1 MEALNV
7 TNTGLQSLM
16 VELTSSL
23 TLTSIP
29 TELTVPYETVTSVLD
44 SAVSYQNSALSVIA
58 TATDSVSSISL
69 INDILQAQATINYY
83 SVLQS
88 IATATATPSAAYVEA
103 AQASAIMEKIFN
115 ENAFYSGNTPSFGGN
130 LALLIVF
137 SIMLAFQV
145 LFGVFYHQWWFLSC
159 WTSGLILE
167 VLGYVGR
174 VWSSQNIMNFNAY
187 VMQLVALTLAPCFLM
202 AGIYYIIAQ
211 LTMVYGQKFSVMRP
225 MAYSMV
231 FIICDLISIVLQAA
245 GGGMASS
252 ALSLFEETEDG
263 SHVMV
268 GGLAFQ
274 VFTIGIFQLFWYLFL
289 YRIYQ
294 SYKKNGDSEFNPKF
308 VHVRERKFHFIY
320 LGSVSLAVL
329 LVFVRSIYRLVE
341 LSEGWSSDLAVDEIY
356 FMILE
361 ALMMALASFLMTVV
375 HPGIAYGRNAH
386 LYIDKSPRAIFSKRY
401 NLHHAQK
408 DVDEETPNGEEEQ
421 DELEQDDSFEKPTD
435 YVEPEN
441 EKEKK
446 SSLKKLFKFI

>member
-174 VWSSQNIMNFNAY
+174 VWSSQNIMNFNA
-187 VMQLVALTLAPCFLM
+187 
-202 AGIYYIIAQ
+202 
-211 LTMVYGQKFSVMRP
+211 
-225 MAYSMV
+225 
-231 FIICDLISIVLQAA
+231 
-245 GGGMASS
+245 
-252 ALSLFEETEDG
+252 SL
-263 SHVMV
+263 
-268 GGLAFQ
+268 
-274 VFTIGIFQLFWYLFL
+274 
-289 YRIYQ
+289 
-294 SYKKNGDSEFNPKF
+294 
-308 VHVRERKFHFIY
+308 
-320 LGSVSLAVL
+320 
-329 LVFVRSIYRLVE
+329 
-341 LSEGWSSDLAVDEIY
+341 
-356 FMILE
+356 
-361 ALMMALASFLMTVV
+361 
-375 HPGIAYGRNAH
+375 
-386 LYIDKSPRAIFSKRY
+386 
-401 NLHHAQK
+401 
-408 DVDEETPNGEEEQ
+408 
-421 DELEQDDSFEKPTD
+421 
-435 YVEPEN
+435 
-441 EKEKK
+441 
-446 SSLKKLFKFI
+446 